1 MALTLSA
8 NIVDLATSPDL
19 LSWEVSKTPS
29 LQPSEVYDRCAVYTG
44 CFQPTSITGEA
55 DGSLTQIYTSVSR
68 LPIHHTLSYNNG
80 SETLSVTS
88 SRDGGRTW
96 KKSDKNPILPGP
108 PDGLSVTGF
117 RDPFISQWPLLA
129 EGQKAPEKQLYGIL
143 SGGIKDS
150 TPTAFVYSVDP
161 TNLSSWIYIGLIAD
175 VGLNYSPSH
184 WSGDFGRNW
193 EVVNFA
199 SLKNGTSSKTQDFLI
214 MGVEG
219 AIPRPKKGMSSSKA
233 HTTETRTSRLHL
245 WMAGTVISS
254 KGDPSAPLM
263 DYEYG
268 GYFDHGCLYA
278 SNSFWDPVTKR
289 NIVFGW
295 IQEEDHSK
303 SLAESQGWQGVI
315 SLPRV
320 LDLQTTHHV
329 VRAHRSALQEITSI
343 QCEDDGLGT
352 YSVSTLGISPD
363 PRVENLRSDAQHY
376 AISKIPLQEAG
387 DGLSRFSVKSMTW
400 ELECKIAVGQT
411 SSRVGFNIDHISS
424 KTAILDK
431 LTRNNL
437 AEEKST
443 PVRTVMFFDSA
454 NETFV
459 IERKEASLVNSEIN
473 TAAEVAPHTL
483 FTIADP
489 DSGIQVEETLHVRV
503 FWDMSVV
510 EVFINGRTVISTRI
524 YVANEGGATINFF
537 ADATG
542 SEKADAVVT
551 EATVWDGLKTS
562 RS

>member
-1 MALTLSA
+1 MAPTPST
-8 NIVDLATSPDL
+8 NIVELGERKNEDIAPHFVPAFEYNPSTTPVSAKWRPTYHCMAMNGWMNDPCGPGYNPTTKLYHLSFQWNPNGNVWGDVCWGQATSSDL
-19 LSWEVSKTPS
+19 VSWEVSVTPS
-29 LQPSEVYDRCAVYTG
+29 LQPSEAYDRCAVYTG

-68 LPIHHTLSYNNG
+68 LPIHHTLPYNNG
-80 SETLSVTS
+80 SETLSATT
-88 SRDGGRTW
+88 SRDGGKTW

-117 RDPFISQWPLLA
+117 RDPFISQWPSLA
-129 EGQKAPEKQLYGIL
+129 KVQNSPEKQLYGIL

-161 TNLSSWIYIGLIAD
+161 TNLSSWEYAGLIAD
-175 VGLNYSPSH
+175 VGLNHSPSH

-199 SLKNGTSSKTQDFLI
+199 SLKNDTSSKTQDFLI

-219 AIPRPKKGMSSSKA
+219 AIPQPKKGMSSSNA

-245 WMAGTVISS
+245 WMAGTVTSS
-254 KGDPSAPLM
+254 KSDPSAPLM

-303 SLAESQGWQGVI
+303 TLAESQGWQGVI

-329 VRAHRSALQEITSI
+329 VRAHRSALREITSI
-343 QCEDDGLGT
+343 QCKDDGLGT

-363 PRVENLRSDAQHY
+363 PRLEKLRSGAQHNT
-376 AISKIPLQEAG
+376 ISKRPLGEAR
-387 DGLSRFSVKSMTW
+387 DVLSSLSVKSMTW
-400 ELECKIAVGQT
+400 ELECTISAGKT
-411 SSRVGFNIDHISS
+411 SSRVGFNVDHTSS
-424 KTAILDK
+424 KPVLLD
-431 LTRNNL
+431 
-437 AEEKST
+437 
-443 PVRTVMFFDSA
+443 
-454 NETFV
+454 
-459 IERKEASLVNSEIN
+459 
-473 TAAEVAPHTL
+473 TL
-483 FTIADP
+483 SP
-489 DSGIQVEETLHVRV
+489 
-503 FWDMSVV
+503 
-510 EVFINGRTVISTRI
+510 
-524 YVANEGGATINFF
+524 Y
-537 ADATG
+537 
-542 SEKADAVVT
+542 
-551 EATVWDGLKTS
+551 
-562 RS
+562 